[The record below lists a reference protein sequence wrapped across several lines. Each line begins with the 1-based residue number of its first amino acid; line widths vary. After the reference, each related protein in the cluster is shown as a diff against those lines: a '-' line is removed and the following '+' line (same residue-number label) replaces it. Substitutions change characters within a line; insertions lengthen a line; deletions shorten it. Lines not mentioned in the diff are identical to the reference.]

1 MVGPADHGGSRKTCM
16 GQADNDGH
24 KGETQ
29 MVYMA
34 DNDVSQMSRKQ
45 VANRSQ
51 TDINGFERVANG
63 SKTC

>member
-1 MVGPADHGGSRKTCM
+1 
-16 GQADNDGH
+16 
-24 KGETQ
+24 

-51 TDINGFERVANG
+51 TDRNGFERVANG
-63 SKTC
+63 SQKRHQWV